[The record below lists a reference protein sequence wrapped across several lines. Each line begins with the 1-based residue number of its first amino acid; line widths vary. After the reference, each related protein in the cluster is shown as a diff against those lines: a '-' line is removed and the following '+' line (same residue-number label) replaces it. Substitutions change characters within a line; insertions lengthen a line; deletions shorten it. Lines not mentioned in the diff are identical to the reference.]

1 MTNQPWKNPSLIVS
15 FGHTFEGIAFMLR
28 TQRNAR
34 IHAACTLAVLLAG
47 SAFGVTAAD
56 WRWLIVAIG
65 LVWVSEGINT
75 AFEHLCDVV
84 SPEFNVSVKHA
95 KDVAAGAVTIAAFC
109 AALIG
114 LMVFWP
120 YLATHVWRVAARLA
134 ICHG

>member
-1 MTNQPWKNPSLIVS
+1 MTDKPWKNPSLIVS
-15 FGHTFEGIAFMLR
+15 FGHAFAGIAFMLR

-34 IHAACTLAVLLAG
+34 SHAAATFAVLIAG
-47 SAFGVTAAD
+47 LVFGVTATD
-56 WRWLIVAIG
+56 WRWLIVASG
-65 LVWVSEGINT
+65 LVWVSEAVNT

-120 YLATHVWRVAARLA
+120 HLVTHVWRVAAGLA
-134 ICHG
+134 ICLT